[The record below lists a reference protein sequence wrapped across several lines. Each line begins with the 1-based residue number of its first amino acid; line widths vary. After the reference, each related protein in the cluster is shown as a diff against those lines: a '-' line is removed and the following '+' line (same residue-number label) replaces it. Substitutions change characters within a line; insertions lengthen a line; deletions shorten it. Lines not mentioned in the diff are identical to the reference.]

1 MKIESIR
8 TLGGPNVYS
17 HRPVLLMRLDLEDL
31 YERESHE
38 VSGFVE
44 RLLTL
49 LPGLREH
56 HCSKGY
62 AGGFVERLN
71 EGTYFGHTVEHVTL
85 ELAGLAGCSA
95 THGKTRYSG
104 EGRVYNVVIEYC
116 AEHATRYLLER
127 AVGLVESVIRGEE
140 FPLDEVIKEAQE
152 IAADTELGPS
162 TRAIVEAAERRG
174 IPWARAND
182 QSLVRLGYGRAL
194 RLIQAAMTDGTSAI
208 GVEVAGDKDLTKRRL
223 AKASIP
229 VPAGEIVR
237 TEEEAVAALSSIGA
251 PVVVKPLDGRQG
263 KGVSLDLSTPEEV
276 TAAFRIACEFSPDVL
291 VEEMFEGRNYR
302 VLVVGYRMAAAS
314 ERIPCHVTGDGHH
327 TVTELIDIENSNP
340 LRGEGHEKPL
350 TKIKKEDEIL
360 RTFMQKEGW
369 SMEDVPGEGER
380 VMLCAGMNL
389 STGGT
394 AKDVTDEVHPTVR
407 SLCERAARIMGMD
420 VCGVDLVLEDIAAP
434 SSKGGV
440 IEINAAPG
448 LRMHQ
453 FPGEGEARDVG
464 EAIVEMLYPE
474 GVPSR
479 IPVISITGTNGKTTV
494 TRMLSHLLIESGLQT
509 GTTTTDGI
517 YLNGERVVRGDTT
530 GPVSAL
536 TVLEDRGV
544 EVAVLETARGGI
556 VRRGLGYDWSDV
568 GVMTNVGADHIGQD
582 GIESIEDILW
592 IKSLVAERVREGGT
606 LVLNA
611 DDELLARLPERR
623 AVKRVPKRYVYF
635 SLRPDNPVLLES
647 AAAGGTGYF
656 YRDGK
661 IFELENGEEHA
672 VVEAAAIPATMNGAA
687 DFQVAN
693 AMAAIAAARAC
704 GLSREEVGASVA
716 RFRSDAENPGRAN
729 LYRVGDGYVMVDY
742 GHNPE
747 AFLAVC
753 RMAAKWEGRRV
764 TGIIGVPGDR
774 DDSVVEAAGR
784 IAARGFHRVIIKED
798 KDLRSRAPGEV
809 ARLLC
814 ESVNDEWP
822 GTECHIVLDEIEALR
837 EELRALEEGQVVVI
851 FYDRLEP
858 VLGVLE
864 EHGAVPV
871 GAIEETKQ
879 QQLEVAK
886 V

>member
-1 MKIESIR
+1 MASDTGDVETQRGDGQAVPGRLRTRMRIESIR
-8 TLGGPNVYS
+8 TLAGPNVYS

-38 VSGFVE
+38 VPGFVE
-44 RLLTL
+44 RLLAL

-62 AGGFVERLN
+62 AGGFVERLD

-85 ELAGLAGCSA
+85 ELAGMAGCSA

-104 EGRVYNVVIEYC
+104 EGRVYNVVIEFC
-116 AEHATRYLLER
+116 AEYATRYLLKA
-127 AVGLVESVIRGEE
+127 AVELVGAVIRGEE
-140 FPLDEVIKEAQE
+140 FSLRARIEEAKE

-162 TRAIVEAAERRG
+162 TRAIVDAAIRRN
-174 IPWARAND
+174 IPWAREND
-182 QSLVRLGYGRAL
+182 QSLVRLGYGKHL

-208 GVEVAGDKDLTKRRL
+208 GVEVAGDKDLTKERL

-229 VPAGEIVR
+229 VPTGEIVR
-237 TEEEAVAALSSIGA
+237 TEEEAVAALSSIGG
-251 PVVVKPLDGRQG
+251 PVVVKPLEGRQG
-263 KGVSLDLSTPEEV
+263 KGVSLNLSTPEEV
-276 TAAFRIACEFSPDVL
+276 ASAFRIAREFSSSVL

-302 VLVVGYRMAAAS
+302 VLVVGYKVAAAS
-314 ERIPCHVTGDGHH
+314 ERIPCHVTGDGRH
-327 TVTELIDIENSNP
+327 TVAELIDIENSNP

-350 TKIKKEDEIL
+350 TKIKKDDEIL

-380 VMLCAGMNL
+380 VSLCAGMNL

-407 SLCERAARIMGMD
+407 SLCERAARIIGMD
-420 VCGVDLVLEDIAAP
+420 VCGIDLVVEDIAEP
-434 SSKGGV
+434 LGGGGGV
-440 IEINAAPG
+440 IEVNAAPG

-453 FPGEGEARDVG
+453 FPGEGQPRDVG
-464 EAIVEMLYPE
+464 EAIVEMLYPA

-494 TRMLSHLLIESGLQT
+494 TRMLSHLLVESGRVT

-517 YLNGERVVRGDTT
+517 YLDGEQIVWGDTT

-536 TVLEDRGV
+536 TVLEDRAV

-582 GIESIEDILW
+582 GIESVEDILW

-611 DDELLARLPERR
+611 DDELLASLPERR

-647 AAAGGTGYF
+647 VAAGGTGYF

-687 DFQVAN
+687 DFQIAN

-704 GLSREEVGASVA
+704 GLSREEVGASIA
-716 RFRSDAENPGRAN
+716 RFRSDSENTGRAN
-729 LYRVGDGYVMVDY
+729 LYRVGNGYVMVDY

-753 RMAAKWEGRRV
+753 SMAAKWEGRRV

-774 DDSVVEAAGR
+774 DDSVVAAAGR
-784 IAARGFHRVIIKED
+784 VAARGFHRVII
-798 KDLRSRAPGEV
+798 
-809 ARLLC
+809 
-814 ESVNDEWP
+814 
-822 GTECHIVLDEIEALR
+822 
-837 EELRALEEGQVVVI
+837 
-851 FYDRLEP
+851 
-858 VLGVLE
+858 
-864 EHGAVPV
+864 
-871 GAIEETKQ
+871 
-879 QQLEVAK
+879 
-886 V
+886 